1 MVAGK
6 EEDRTRIGTEAIRRI
21 EGIQSNPIQGDSGRM
36 DGAVVWVC
44 VWAPYPTSLIVL
56 SDTHMREREG
66 GRFLGILLASTPY
79 SIVLVVRVVTVGA
92 STSVLRANGSA
103 KRRPCPLSAN
113 PMDRSNYCVHDV
125 TNYWSMR
132 NAWHGMGL
140 DWRCWDEPFVFV
152 FGIIVRVGRPAVRH
166 VVVMHAR
173 MLVPPSLSA
182 SQS

>member
-1 MVAGK
+1 MGVCL
-6 EEDRTRIGTEAIRRI
+6 GTVPHQLNCPVRHTHERER
-21 EGIQSNPIQGDSGRM
+21 GREIPW
-36 DGAVVWVC
+36 DF
-44 VWAPYPTSLIVL
+44 TSL
-56 SDTHMREREG
+56 
-66 GRFLGILLASTPY
+66 
-79 SIVLVVRVVTVGA
+79 VRVVTVGA

>member
-1 MVAGK
+1 MGVCL
-6 EEDRTRIGTEAIRRI
+6 GTVPHQLNCPVRHTHERER
-21 EGIQSNPIQGDSGRM
+21 GREIPW
-36 DGAVVWVC
+36 DF
-44 VWAPYPTSLIVL
+44 TSL
-56 SDTHMREREG
+56 
-66 GRFLGILLASTPY
+66 
-79 SIVLVVRVVTVGA
+79 VRVVTVGA

-152 FGIIVRVGRPAVRH
+152 FGIICAGRPSCRR
-166 VVVMHAR
+166 HAR
-173 MLVPPSLSA
+173 THARPSLPFRFPKLTL
-182 SQS
+182 